1 MSEVVKVQ
9 LPIGMAGVP
18 QRMLALVYA
27 RGGCDVRLQHLD
39 DATLDALGDDPKG
52 YFEGELGARE
62 WAIGQRVAEQPW

>member
-18 QRMLALVYA
+18 RRMLA
-27 RGGCDVRLQHLD
+27 QHLD

-52 YFEGELGARE
+52 YFELGARE